1 VTLLFRQELK
11 DALECG
17 NTSSNWF
24 DRDIC
29 SSFVKNPVS
38 ARMPT
43 TIAPRFI
50 EYFNSML
57 GPLLMSATPV
67 SHVWQYQRWLGGSL
81 QP

>member
-1 VTLLFRQELK
+1 
-11 DALECG
+11 
-17 NTSSNWF
+17 
-24 DRDIC
+24 
-29 SSFVKNPVS
+29 
-38 ARMPT
+38 MPT

-67 SHVWQYQRWLGGSL
+67 SHVWQYQRRLGGSL